1 VNLFHLNYLI
11 VENKRLTAIFLD
23 PKALANLSI
32 YLLVMVTNIFYIS
45 VRVNLFHL
53 NLFLTIFLSFFSFL
67 LRGFF
72 IKASYGVPVFKSLNE
87 RGRLRLKK

>member
-1 VNLFHLNYLI
+1 MNLFHLNYLI

-32 YLLVMVTNIFYIS
+32 YLLVMVTNIFLYLSPGEFIS
-45 VRVNLFHL
+45 SKFISNDF
-53 NLFLTIFLSFFSFL
+53 FKFFSFL